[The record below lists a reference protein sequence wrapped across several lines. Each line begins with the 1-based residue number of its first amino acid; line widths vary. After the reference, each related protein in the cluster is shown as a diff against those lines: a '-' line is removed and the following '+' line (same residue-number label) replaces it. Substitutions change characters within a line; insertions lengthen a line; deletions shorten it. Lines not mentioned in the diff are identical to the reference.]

1 MQAYGKERRAT
12 GEEIANDIAKNL
24 KLANM
29 RSQLIVA
36 KDRSRGSLVGFA
48 EIELGKFGE
57 VSFEHVGK
65 EEIENAVQRVL
76 CC

>member
-29 RSQLIVA
+29 RSQLIDA

-57 VSFEHVGK
+57 VSIV
-65 EEIENAVQRVL
+65 
-76 CC
+76 